1 MNHISINQS
10 KESQPFLPKIT
21 CPSAH
26 VMGYIMQYSTDR
38 IKELQESV
46 GDATAMSSTLRLE
59 LATDRIETAM
69 GKSEMNFPAQK
80 AISGVQEAAV
90 SNNALLESM
99 NSEQSRTMTSAKA
112 ELEQVLSRMHDV
124 TNTLLHEMSGILQ
137 SLTEVET
144 DFDRVLKSQED
155 EKNRLESVAPEIF
168 GTTSRL
174 I

>member
-1 MNHISINQS
+1 
-10 KESQPFLPKIT
+10 
-21 CPSAH
+21 
-26 VMGYIMQYSTDR
+26 MQYSTNR
-38 IKELQESV
+38 IKEVQESCALQSV
-46 GDATAMSSTLRLE
+46 GDATGMSSTLRLE

-69 GKSEMNFPAQK
+69 DKSETNFPAQK
-80 AISGVQEAAV
+80 AISGVEEAAV

-155 EKNRLESVAPEIF
+155 EKNRLESVAPDIF